1 MMGGAS
7 SKVPLRKV
15 KPPVHVSCRFC
26 SLRGLILMVWVMED
40 ASSWT
45 AVRRSPGS
53 GLTVGAGTKSR
64 SQLKTKVASITS
76 QYKLTGFRMDLYIY
90 SGVDRTSR
98 QTDRQ
103 WERDTKRRIVE
114 KGEVNEERNEKPI

>member
-7 SKVPLRKV
+7 SKVPLRKA
-15 KPPVHVSCRFC
+15 KPPVQVSCRFC

-76 QYKLTGFRMDLYIY
+76 QYKLTGFKMDRHLQW
-90 SGVDRTSR
+90 GR
-98 QTDRQ
+98 QDKPTNRP
-103 WERDTKRRIVE
+103 TVGKRYKE
-114 KGEVNEERNEKPI
+114 KDCREGRGK